1 MDSPLVI
8 RAGRRG
14 FTLMELIAVIAIIG
28 ILAAA
33 ALPTA
38 IRLLRDRRVS
48 SVATAV
54 WDHFR
59 LASMRSRA
67 RGSAVLLRW
76 NAGVAVVDDDDAHV
90 AVREAILGSGGA
102 DTNLPVAS
110 CATPNWANGSP
121 TSRPV
126 AAFDERRSASQK
138 EIAALSMEDSSG
150 ATVPFVEFCFTPR
163 GRVFVRTDPVLAF
176 TPLNEVWRLVVRNI
190 KTDKRYFVVIP
201 PTGAAKVVS
210 EL

>member
-1 MDSPLVI
+1 M
-8 RAGRRG
+8 
-14 FTLMELIAVIAIIG
+14 IAIIG

-48 SVATAV
+48 TVATAV

-67 RGSAVLLRW
+67 RGSAVMVRW
-76 NAGVAVVDDDDAHV
+76 NANVATVDDDDAHV

-110 CATPNWANGSP
+110 CLTPNWANGSP

-126 AAFDERRSASQK
+126 SAFDERRSAAQK
-138 EIAALSMEDSSG
+138 EIAALSMEDASG
-150 ATVPFVEFCFTPR
+150 TPQTFVEFCFTPR
-163 GRVFVRTDPVLAF
+163 GRVFVRTDPALAF
-176 TPLNEVWRLVVRNI
+176 TPLNQVWRLVVRNT
-190 KTDKRYFVVIP
+190 KTDKRFFVVIP
-201 PTGAAKVVS
+201 PTGAARVVS